1 MDILEKAN
9 DDKSLQVGNIL
20 ESQAMVDEINVKS
33 FEDIKVQKKTRGENA
48 TAIKH
53 LEGRIEKID
62 KAIESIKNSVVV
74 KE

>member
-1 MDILEKAN
+1 M
-9 DDKSLQVGNIL
+9 
-20 ESQAMVDEINVKS
+20 
-33 FEDIKVQKKTRGENA
+33 GENA